1 MTNSASLR
9 TTKRNRESTRDVLI
23 RTAVALIDEV
33 GEPHLRLEVVLKRSG
48 ASVSSLYH
56 YFGNLDGLLRAANIA
71 RFNRYAFADIEYF
84 RRRTEETKSKDD
96 FRMLANQVL
105 DTLYNED
112 RRLHRLHRLDTVHHA
127 SGNTE
132 FSSEIGALH
141 KSAIDQFAEA
151 LDLAKAKGFIKQE
164 VDTTGFAAWFLGN
177 SFARG
182 LLDITEDNIVSASWF
197 VTHKAACFQLLGL

>member
-1 MTNSASLR
+1 MTKSASAT
-9 TTKRNRESTRDVLI
+9 TTKVKKESTRDVLI
-23 RTAVALIDEV
+23 RTAVALIDEF
-33 GEPHLRLEVVLKRSG
+33 GEPHLRLEVVLERSG

-71 RFNRYAFADIEYF
+71 RFNRYAFADIEYL

-127 SGNTE
+127 SGSAE

-141 KSAIDQFAEA
+141 KSAIEQLAEA
-151 LDLAKAKGFIKQE
+151 LDVAKAKGFINKE
-164 VDTTGFAAWFLGN
+164 VDTTGFGAWFLGN

-182 LLDITEDNIVSASWF
+182 LLDITDDSDVSASWLA
-197 VTHKAACFQLLGL
+197 THRAACFHLLGL